1 MNGRAP
7 STNFVTKFKDAD
19 VLRDAVNLKL
29 GFSYSLRLGGT

>member
-7 STNFVTKFKDAD
+7 STNLGTKPEDAD